1 MAIKKKS
8 DLVPSLKESAY
19 HIWLAG
25 LGAYSVAGEEGNRLF
40 KQLVDKGAEL
50 DEANKER
57 ILELAERAKGL
68 KGDAKGAWDKLS
80 TPFEGGLATA
90 MHRLGVPTREEIVN
104 LTQRVEELTKLVAK
118 TKATPKPAA
127 KPAAKAA
134 EAPKRKSKAAKA

>member
-1 MAIKKKS
+1 MAIKKKT
-8 DLVPSLKESAY
+8 DLMPSLKESAY

-25 LGAYSVAGEEGNRLF
+25 LGAYSVAGEEGTRLF
-40 KQLVDKGAEL
+40 NQLVDKGAEL

-68 KGDAKGAWDKLS
+68 KGDAKGAWEKIS

-104 LTQRVEELTKLVAK
+104 LTERVEELTKLVAK
-118 TKATPKPAA
+118 TKAPKPAA
-127 KPAAKAA
+127 KPAAKPT
-134 EAPKRKSKAAKA
+134 EAPKRRAKAAKA